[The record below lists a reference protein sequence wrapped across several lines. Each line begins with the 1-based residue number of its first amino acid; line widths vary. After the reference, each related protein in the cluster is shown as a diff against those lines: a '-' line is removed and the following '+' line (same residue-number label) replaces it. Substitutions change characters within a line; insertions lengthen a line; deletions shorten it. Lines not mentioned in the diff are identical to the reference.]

1 VTLGLTGGELFV
13 IGFVVIAVVS
23 APWWPRLGAA
33 IAARLAGAPPE
44 DSDRASAPP
53 SGRSEGRSDR

>member
-1 VTLGLTGGELFV
+1 MLGLTFGELFV

-33 IAARLAGAPPE
+33 IAERLAGGAPEQPAVPPE
-44 DSDRASAPP
+44 DELD
-53 SGRSEGRSDR
+53 GR